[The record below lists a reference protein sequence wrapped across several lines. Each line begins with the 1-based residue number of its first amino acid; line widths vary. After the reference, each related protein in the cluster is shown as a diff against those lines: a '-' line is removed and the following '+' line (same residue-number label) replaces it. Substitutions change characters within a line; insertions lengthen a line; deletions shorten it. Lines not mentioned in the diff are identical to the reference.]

1 MNVVQMSASP
11 KRPGLKLGG
20 GGGRVRDGSGGC
32 GRMDVDGKMSPLE
45 GNTRVGGGLACS
57 VDLIGWPFSLFLQFQ
72 NESSD
77 S

>member
-1 MNVVQMSASP
+1 
-11 KRPGLKLGG
+11 
-20 GGGRVRDGSGGC
+20 
-32 GRMDVDGKMSPLE
+32 MDVDGKTSPLD